1 MTSNADLIAAPADLI
16 TEACEL
22 LEYGRSKD
30 CADSSSLL
38 STLRQARQD
47 YSDRPALPLPASL
60 LRQLEQTLLTLCFH
74 AGVDFPPGE
83 KVVRFSRGADR
94 FRVLLHT
101 TGTQDAHHDTYVTP
115 LA

>member
-1 MTSNADLIAAPADLI
+1 MTSKADLIPAPADLI

-22 LEYGRSKD
+22 LEYGSRKD
-30 CADSSSLL
+30 CADSRSLL
-38 STLRQARQD
+38 DTLRQARQD

-60 LRQLEQTLLTLCFH
+60 LHRLQQTLLTLCFH

-83 KVVRFSRGADR
+83 KVVRFSRSADH

-101 TGTQDAHHDTYVTP
+101 TATHDEDTDTYVTH